1 MNPLGEHP
9 ATFRAE
15 LPSEADHCGQLRTRA
30 EEAPTMSLMRDAI
43 GVLLAGG
50 QGERLWPLT
59 RDRAK
64 PAVPFG
70 GVYRIIDMT
79 LSNCIN
85 SDLRR
90 VFVLTQY
97 KALSL
102 NRHVRRGWSPI
113 MGLGDFIEV
122 LPPQM
127 RVSTNWYLGTA
138 DAVYQ
143 NIYSIGSERSSYVI
157 VLSGDHIY
165 KMNYRKMLQQ
175 HVDAGA
181 DVTVATIE
189 TSPQDAAQRLGVME
203 TDEHARIIG
212 FEEKPA
218 SPKRSRTNPA
228 KANASMGVYIFNT
241 QLLIPILIA
250 DAEDPQSTHD
260 FGKDILPKIISKY
273 RVYAYSFVDENRT
286 GELYWRDVGTV
297 DAYYEA
303 NMDLVAVTPIFN
315 LYDKN
320 WPLRTWQQQYPPVK
334 FVFADADRMGVAL
347 DSIVCGGSIIS
358 GGRVKRSVV
367 GYDVRLNSFCEIEN
381 SITFNHVNIGRY
393 SRIRNAIIDRHVN
406 LPEHTEI
413 GYELEADRKRHY
425 VTEGGVVVVVREES
439 MLEEPE

>member
-1 MNPLGEHP
+1 
-9 ATFRAE
+9 
-15 LPSEADHCGQLRTRA
+15 
-30 EEAPTMSLMRDAI
+30 MSLMRDAI

-70 GVYRIIDMT
+70 GVYRIIDIT

-102 NRHVRRGWSPI
+102 NRHVRRGWSGLL
-113 MGLGDFIEV
+113 GLGEFIEV

-143 NIYSIGSERSSYVI
+143 NIYSIGSERSSYVF

-165 KMNYRKMLQQ
+165 KMNYQKMLQQ
-175 HVDAGA
+175 HGDAGA
-181 DVTVATIE
+181 DVTVATVELEPAEAAGRFGVIE
-189 TSPQDAAQRLGVME
+189 ADQ
-203 TDEHARIIG
+203 HWRIVG

-218 SPKRSRTNPA
+218 TPKRSRTNPA
-228 KANASMGVYIFNT
+228 KVNASMGVYLFNT

-250 DAEDPQSTHD
+250 DAEDPNSSHD
-260 FGKDILPKIISKY
+260 FGKDILPRIISKY
-273 RVYAYSFVDENRT
+273 RIYAYNFVDENRGGT
-286 GELYWRDVGTV
+286 AYWRDIGTV
-297 DAYYEA
+297 DAYFEA
-303 NMDLVAVTPIFN
+303 NMDLVSVSPVFN

-320 WPLRTWQQQYPPVK
+320 WPLRTWQQQYPPAK
-334 FVFADADRMGVAL
+334 FVFADPDRMGEAL
-347 DSIVCGGSIIS
+347 DSIVASGSILS
-358 GGRVKRSVV
+358 GGRVKRSVL
-367 GYDVRLNSFCEIEN
+367 GYDTRVNSYCEVEN
-381 SITFNHVNIGRY
+381 SIFFNHVNIGRY
-393 SRIRNAIIDRHVN
+393 SRVRNAIIDRHVT
-406 LPEHTEI
+406 LAERTEI
-413 GYELEADRKRHY
+413 GYDVEADRKKY
-425 VTEGGVVVVVREES
+425 EVTEGGVVVVVREES